1 MLWPVV
7 DALIS
12 RDVLFGNPDKAMAR
26 LSPDGSRVAF
36 LAPDQGVLNVFV
48 APSDDPAA
56 AEAVTADRGR
66 GIRVFFWAYDNR
78 HLLYLQDEGGDE
90 NWRVHRVDVATK
102 DVVDLTPLEETAAQ
116 IVKVS
121 HRHPTTILVGLNDR
135 DRRWHDVYRV
145 DLVSGE
151 RELIQ
156 RNDGYTGFVC
166 DDELVVRL
174 ALEPTASG
182 GQRLLQKKGE
192 DFELL
197 FEIERDDALTTSPIG
212 LDPAGEHL
220 LLVDSRGRDKAALV
234 SLRLST
240 GELEEVAA
248 DERADVSD
256 ALLHPTTKEV
266 QAVCAT
272 YLRNRWTFL
281 DDAVEADFAR
291 LGEIA
296 RGDVIV
302 TSRTLDD
309 RRWTV
314 AFATDDGPVKTYVFD
329 RDRGEATFLFSNR
342 AELEDVPLTTMRP
355 VEIPSRDGL
364 TLVSYLSLPRWAGEH
379 PEAPLPMVLLV
390 HGGPWARDGWGFDP
404 QHQWLANRGY
414 AVLSVNFRGS
424 TGFGKAFI
432 NAGDGE
438 WSGKMHD
445 DLVDAVRWAVAERI
459 ADPDKVAIMGG
470 SYGGYATLV
479 GLTFTPE
486 LFACGVDIVGPSN
499 LLTLLES
506 VPPYWEAFRATLL
519 QRVGDPST
527 AEGEQGLRDR
537 SPLFRA
543 DRIQRPL
550 LIGQGANDP
559 RVKQAEA
566 DQIVDAMRDK
576 KIPVTYALYPDEGH
590 GFARPENRK
599 SFNAITEA
607 FLAEV
612 LGGRAQPIGEDFD
625 GASVEVPEGSGFVTG
640 LADALAD

>member
-1 MLWPVV
+1 MT

-26 LSPDGSRVAF
+26 LSPDGAFVAF
-36 LAPDQGVLNVFV
+36 LAPDEGVLNVFV
-48 APSDDPAA
+48 APTDDLSA
-56 AEAVTADRGR
+56 AEVVTADRGR
-66 GIRVFFWAYDNR
+66 GVRVFSWAYDNR
-78 HLLYLQDEGGDE
+78 HLVYLQDEGGDE
-90 NWRVHRVDVATK
+90 NWRVYSVDVTTK
-102 DVVDLTPLEETAAQ
+102 GVIDLTPLQGVAAQ
-116 IVKVS
+116 IVKAS
-121 HRHPTTILVGLNDR
+121 HRHPETILVGLNDR
-135 DRRWHDVYRV
+135 DPRWHDVYRV
-145 DLVSGE
+145 SLETGE
-151 RELIQ
+151 RELVQ
-156 RNDGYTGFVC
+156 QNDGYTGFLC
-166 DDELVVRL
+166 DDDLAIRL
-174 ALEPTASG
+174 ALEPTPSG
-182 GQRLLQKKGE
+182 GQRLLEKKG
-192 DFELL
+192 DAFELL
-197 FEIERDDALTTSPIG
+197 FEIARDDALTTHPIG
-212 LDPAGEHL
+212 FDASGEHVRL
-220 LLVDSRGRDKAALV
+220 LDSRGRDKAALA
-234 SLRLST
+234 SLRLRD
-240 GELEEVAA
+240 GALEIISA
-248 DERADVSD
+248 DDRADVSD

-281 DDAVEADFAR
+281 DDDVAKDFSR
-291 LGEIA
+291 LAEVA
-296 RGDVIV
+296 RGDILV

-314 AFATDDGPVKTYVFD
+314 AFATDDGPVRSYVFD
-329 RDRGEATFLFSNR
+329 RDSGEATFLFSNR
-342 AELEDVPLTTMRP
+342 AELEDVSLTRMRP
-355 VEIPSRDGL
+355 VEIASRDGL
-364 TLVSYLSLPRWAGEH
+364 TLVSYVSLPRWSGET

-390 HGGPWARDGWGFDP
+390 HGGPWARDAWGFDP
-404 QHQWLANRGY
+404 HHQWLTNRGY

-424 TGFGKAFI
+424 TGFGKGFI

-445 DLVDAVRWAVAERI
+445 DLIDAVRWAIDEGI
-459 ADPDKVAIMGG
+459 ADPERIAIMGG

-486 LFACGVDIVGPSN
+486 VFACGVDIVGPSN

-519 QRVGDPST
+519 QRVGDPGT
-527 AEGEQGLRDR
+527 PEGEQGLRDR

-543 DRIQRPL
+543 ERIQRPL

-566 DQIVDAMRDK
+566 DQIVGAMKDK

-612 LGGRAQPIGEDFD
+612 LGGRVEPIGEDFA
-625 GASVEVPEGSGFVTG
+625 GASVEVPEGASFVTG
-640 LADALAD
+640 LSEALS